1 MSIPLRP
8 LSCLLALLLPS
19 LSLAIPSA
27 EESTPP
33 AAEAASER
41 LVEVNDLRA
50 FAAVFREV
58 RRSYVEPVESGK
70 LMQAAIRGLLS
81 DLDPHSEYLASDQLE
96 ALQDDTSGTYAGLGL
111 EVQMIDG
118 LLTVIAPIDETP
130 AARAG
135 MRSGDVIVEIDGL
148 PVDVDS
154 TVEAVDMLRG
164 APGSDVQ
171 LSVFREGAEPFR
183 VQLKREVIS
192 VASVRSRMVAD
203 GIGYLRISQFQEDS
217 GTQTAKALGR
227 LQTGKPLRGL
237 ILDLRSNPGGLLTAA
252 VEVSDVFLDA
262 GTVVSMRGRVP
273 QTQAS
278 LDASP
283 GDLLRGAPLVVLV
296 DAGTAS
302 AAEIV
307 AGALQD
313 HGRALIVG
321 WQTFGKG
328 SVQSILPLEN
338 GEALKL
344 TTARYYTPAGRSIQ
358 AQGIAP
364 DVVLAEAEFKRVASN
379 GKQVT
384 EADLR
389 GHLEAEGRE
398 PATKPAQDFDGPGDD
413 YALTEALGIV
423 QALVRWGGRPAA
435 ESSSGKG

>member
-1 MSIPLRP
+1 MIRTPVL
-8 LSCLLALLLPS
+8 LAGLLALLAS
-19 LSLAIPSA
+19 SSLAA
-27 EESTPP
+27 LP
-33 AAEAASER
+33 ADPQAPADEGAADDR

-58 RRSYVEPVESGK
+58 RRSYVEPVKSSE

-81 DLDPHSEYLASDQLE
+81 DLDPHSEYLGAEELV
-96 ALQDDTSGTYAGLGL
+96 ALQDDTTGTYAGLGL

-118 LLTVIAPIDETP
+118 NLTVIAPIDETP

-135 MRSGDVIVEIDGL
+135 VRSGDVIVEVDGV

-154 TVEAVDMLRG
+154 TVEAVELLRG
-164 APGSDVQ
+164 EPGSKVQ
-171 LSVFREGAEPFR
+171 LSVFREGVEPFR
-183 VQLKREVIS
+183 VQLTREVIS
-192 VASVRSRMVAD
+192 VASVRSRMLAD
-203 GIGYLRISQFQEDS
+203 GIGYVRITQFQEDS
-217 GTQTAKALGR
+217 GSQTAKAVGR
-227 LQTGKPLRGL
+227 LQSSRSLRGL
-237 ILDLRSNPGGLLTAA
+237 VLDLRSNPGGLLTAA
-252 VEVSDVFLDA
+252 VEVSDVFLET

-273 QTQAS
+273 QTQAT

-283 GDLLRGAPLVVLV
+283 GDLLQGAPLVVLV

-313 HGRALIVG
+313 HRRALIVG
-321 WQTFGKG
+321 RPTFGKG

-364 DVVLAEAEFKRVASN
+364 DVVLAEAEFRRLANSSRR
-379 GKQVT
+379 VT

-389 GHLEAEGRE
+389 GHLAAEGE
-398 PATKPAQDFDGPGDD
+398 AQAGEAAAEFDGPGDD

-423 QALVRWGGRPAA
+423 QALARWQERP
-435 ESSSGKG
+435 ERG